1 MKAIEVRVALAVAGS
16 IAALVACS
24 SAGDEGVTLKH
35 STGKGGTSSLGSAGS
50 ETSNGS
56 SGSGQAGG
64 NVNGAAGT
72 SSQGSAGTGNQGSGG
87 TGNQGT
93 GGSAPP
99 GAGGSAPAG
108 AGGSGGSNVACTAVP
123 DVGVMPIGA
132 IINDMEAGTAIQ
144 TTATPGY
151 WYTYNDMTVGAT
163 QTPVVNGTFV
173 TAQLVPPRGA
183 STYAVHTT
191 GSGFTGWG
199 AGMGFNFIGPKMST
213 VDASKYKGVT
223 FYAKGTGSVRV
234 NVLTKATAPEGCV
247 CGSQPKGCFDHFS
260 VLKTLTSGFTQF
272 NINWADLAQQGYG
285 APATFDPKTLLGMNF
300 QSLNPSTTF
309 PSASPYSVDFW
320 IDDIAFIP

>member
-1 MKAIEVRVALAVAGS
+1 M
-16 IAALVACS
+16 
-24 SAGDEGVTLKH
+24 TLRPA
-35 STGKGGTSSLGSAGS
+35 TGKGGTSSLGSAGS
-50 ETSNGS
+50 DTS
-56 SGSGQAGG
+56 SGSGGSAQSGG
-64 NVNGAAGT
+64 NVSGAAGT
-72 SSQGSAGTGNQGSGG
+72 SSQGSAGTGNQGTGG
-87 TGNQGT
+87 TGNQGAGGT
-93 GGSAPP
+93 GNQGSGGSASS

-108 AGGSGGSNVACTAVP
+108 TGGSGGSNVACTAVP
-123 DVGVMPIGA
+123 DVGVTPSGA

-144 TTATPGY
+144 STATPGY

-183 STYAVHTT
+183 SSYAVHTT

-223 FYAKGTGSVRV
+223 FYAKGSGSVRV

-260 VLKTLTSGFTQF
+260 VLKTFTSDFTQF

-285 APATFDPKTLLGMNF
+285 APATFDRKRCW
-300 QSLNPSTTF
+300 
-309 PSASPYSVDFW
+309 A
-320 IDDIAFIP
+320 